1 MDRNEWLRRYRARL
15 IERQPSLSEEE
26 LEEVAGIEAHEALSA
41 EYPNNPEQAVDHERE
56 CEGHEAQRARQVTA
70 AAS

>member
-1 MDRNEWLRRYRARL
+1 MNRDEWLRRYRARL
-15 IERQPSLSEEE
+15 LECEPSLSKEE

-41 EYPNNPEQAVDHERE
+41 EYPNNPEQAVDDERE
-56 CEGHEAQRARQVTA
+56 CEGHEAQRARQVTV